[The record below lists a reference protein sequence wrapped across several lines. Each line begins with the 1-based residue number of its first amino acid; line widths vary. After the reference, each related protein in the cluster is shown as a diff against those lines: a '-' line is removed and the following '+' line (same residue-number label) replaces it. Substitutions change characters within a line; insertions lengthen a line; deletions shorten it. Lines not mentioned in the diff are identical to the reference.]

1 MAPTKSGRKFL
12 LCDLSVFARELYLVR
27 ILIVEDQKKTA
38 QFIRKG
44 LVEQGYA
51 ADIVSHGQEAETQA
65 KVHDYDLIILDVML
79 PGQDG
84 MQICQN
90 LRRLKV
96 HVPILMLTALS
107 STEDKVKGLDS
118 GADDY
123 LGKPFDFTELLARI
137 RALIRRHHGAK
148 PKLKV
153 ADLELDTS
161 SRKAFRGEEEI
172 VLTTKEFSLLEYLM
186 QHAGKVVTRTAISEH
201 VWDIHFDNESN
212 VIDVYIN
219 FLRKKIDQGHKT
231 KLLHTVVGAG
241 YILKEE

>member
-1 MAPTKSGRKFL
+1 M
-12 LCDLSVFARELYLVR
+12 R

-44 LVEQGYA
+44 LIEQGYA
-51 ADIVSHGQEAETQA
+51 ADVVADGREAESQA
-65 KVHDYDLIILDVML
+65 QTLDYDLIILDVML

-84 MQICQN
+84 MQICRN

-96 HVPILMLTALS
+96 HAPILMLTALT

-123 LGKPFDFTELLARI
+123 LGKPFEFNELLARA
-137 RALIRRHHGAK
+137 RALVRRHQGAK
-148 PKLKV
+148 PKLRV
-153 ADLELDTS
+153 GDLELDMAAHKASRDGQGIELTS
-161 SRKAFRGEEEI
+161 R
-172 VLTTKEFSLLEYLM
+172 EFALLEYLM
-186 QHAGKVVTRTAISEH
+186 THAGQVVTRTMISEH

-219 FLRKKIDQGHKT
+219 FLRKKIDKGHKT
-231 KLLHTVVGAG
+231 QLLHTVVGSG
-241 YILKEE
+241 YVLKEQ

>member
-1 MAPTKSGRKFL
+1 M
-12 LCDLSVFARELYLVR
+12 R

-51 ADIVSHGQEAETQA
+51 ADVVADGREAETQA
-65 KVHDYDLIILDVML
+65 QTHDYDIIILDVML

-84 MQICQN
+84 MQVCRN

-96 HVPILMLTALS
+96 HAPILMLTALAA
-107 STEDKVKGLDS
+107 TEDKVKGLDS

-123 LGKPFDFTELLARI
+123 LGKPFEFNELLARV
-137 RALIRRHHGAK
+137 RALVRRHQGAK
-148 PKLKV
+148 PRLKV
-153 ADLELDTS
+153 ADLELDVAT
-161 SRKAFRGEEEI
+161 RKATRAGRAIE
-172 VLTTKEFSLLEYLM
+172 LTTREFALLEYLM
-186 QHAGKVVTRTAISEH
+186 QHAGQVVTRTMISEH

-219 FLRKKIDQGHKT
+219 FLRKKIDKGHKAP
-231 KLLHTVVGAG
+231 LLHTVVGTG
-241 YILKEE
+241 YVLKEA

>member
-1 MAPTKSGRKFL
+1 M
-12 LCDLSVFARELYLVR
+12 R

-38 QFIRKG
+38 QFLRRG

-51 ADIVSHGQEAETQA
+51 ADIVSDGREAEQMA
-65 KVHDYDLIILDVML
+65 RLHDYDLILLDVML

-84 MQICQN
+84 LQICQN
-90 LRRLKV
+90 LRKQKNQA
-96 HVPILMLTALS
+96 PILMLTALT
-107 STEDKVKGLDS
+107 STEDKVRGLNC

-123 LGKPFDFTELLARI
+123 LGKPFEFQELLARA
-137 RALIRRHHGAK
+137 RALVRRHQGAR

-153 ADLELDTS
+153 ADLELDPST
-161 SRKAFRGEEEI
+161 RKATRDGMEI
-172 VLTTKEFSLLEYLM
+172 NLTTKEFALLEYLM
-186 QHAGKVVTRTAISEH
+186 QHAGQVVTRTAISEH

-219 FLRKKIDQGHKT
+219 FLRKKIDHGHKI

-241 YILKEE
+241 YSLKAE